1 MKKKRQQ
8 RQRSGISSA
17 LLSALFLGFAPV
29 FGKQAILFGFS
40 PIAVVALRTLMAVLL
55 LFLVVLATNRQFL
68 YIYPVGL
75 MGCLLAGGINGLGSI
90 AYYLALGRLDAGL
103 GQLLYAT
110 YPLFVAIWLALDAQP
125 PTRLTWFRILLAILA
140 TGLMTAGIQGGADW
154 LGIGLM
160 LVGAALYAL
169 HIPVNQRVLYE
180 APAPTVT
187 LYTLAAMTAVVLPAY
202 LLFDRQP
209 PPVGGFSVW
218 WPVLALGLVTALSR
232 LTLFLGVKRIG
243 GMQTALLGLSE
254 LLITLL
260 GSYFLL
266 GERLTPLQWGGAALM
281 ALSLALIAFDDDS
294 QTKRPGRGGWLQWL
308 RPPGRHPDLP
318 WGFD

>member
-1 MKKKRQQ
+1 MGKKG
-8 RQRSGISSA
+8 QRSGISAA

-40 PIAVVALRTLMAVLL
+40 PMAVVALRTLMAVLL
-55 LFLVVLATNRQFL
+55 LFIIMLFTQRQFL

-75 MGCLLAGGINGLGSI
+75 MGCLLAGSINGLGSI

-110 YPLFVAIWLALDAQP
+110 YPLFVALWLALDAQP
-125 PTRLTWFRILLAILA
+125 PTRLTLLRVLLAILA
-140 TGLMTAGIQGGADW
+140 TGLMTAGIQGEVDW
-154 LGIGLM
+154 IGIGLM

-169 HIPVNQRVLYE
+169 HIPINQRVLYE
-180 APAPTVT
+180 VPAPTVT
-187 LYTLAAMTAVVLPAY
+187 LYTLAAMTAIVLPAY

-209 PPVGGFSVW
+209 PPAGGLAVC
-218 WPVLALGLVTALSR
+218 WPVVALGLVTFLSR

-254 LLITLL
+254 LLVTLL
-260 GSYFLL
+260 GSRLL
-266 GERLTPLQWGGAALM
+266 LHEELSLMQWAGAALM
-281 ALSLALIAFDDDS
+281 AVSLALIAFDHDNN
-294 QTKRPGRGGWLQWL
+294 TKRPGRGGWLQWL

-318 WGFD
+318 WGLYD